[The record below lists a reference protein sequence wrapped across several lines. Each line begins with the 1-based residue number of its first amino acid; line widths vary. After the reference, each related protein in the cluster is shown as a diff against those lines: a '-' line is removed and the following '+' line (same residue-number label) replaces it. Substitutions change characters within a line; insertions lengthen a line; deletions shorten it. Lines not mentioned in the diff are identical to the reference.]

1 MFTCWIFSYWYF
13 NVQKREEKLEQLQ
26 KEVVAVN
33 KDENSFNDSDVL
45 WTLPDQPVP
54 LRDDP

>member
-1 MFTCWIFSYWYF
+1 
-13 NVQKREEKLEQLQ
+13 VQKREEELEQLQ